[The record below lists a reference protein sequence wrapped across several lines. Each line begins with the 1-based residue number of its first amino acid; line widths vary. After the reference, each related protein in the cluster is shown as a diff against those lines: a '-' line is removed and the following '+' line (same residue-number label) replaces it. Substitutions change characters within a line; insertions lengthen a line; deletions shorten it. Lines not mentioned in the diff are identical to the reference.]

1 MTVKNGTVVAKRPG
15 TVTITASANR
25 IKKSCKIRV
34 RGDWYQKVL
43 KSPDKAYTVRR
54 DADNKIYEIYK
65 RDFTDCGLRCL
76 V

>member
-15 TVTITASANR
+15 TVTITASANI

-54 DADNKIYEIYK
+54 DVDNNKIYK